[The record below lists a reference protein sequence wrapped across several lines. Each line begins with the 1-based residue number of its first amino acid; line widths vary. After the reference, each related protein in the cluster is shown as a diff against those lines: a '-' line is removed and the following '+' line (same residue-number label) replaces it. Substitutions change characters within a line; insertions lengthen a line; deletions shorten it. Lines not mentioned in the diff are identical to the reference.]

1 MTVNW
6 EVCREGKQRQTLSG
20 DNSLAYR
27 PRCGFESP
35 HRLGMNEAKVSTG
48 AVIALGVTVTIWAF
62 SWIVM
67 KLVLRYAGPFD
78 FCALRYG
85 MGAALLFIVLLATH
99 RPLAPPP
106 LAGTIVTG
114 LAQTAAFQGLGQ
126 FALTAGGTGR
136 VVLLAYGMPFWAVLL
151 AWLLLGE
158 RPLRRHWIGLALAAV
173 GLAFVIA
180 PWKGLGNPVSTAFAL
195 LGGMCWALGTVT
207 SKRMFQR
214 HRPDPLTFTTWQ
226 MAFGAAAL
234 GIVTLLIPQRSI
246 DWSPAFIA
254 GLAYSVILATSLA
267 WTLWLLVVQRLPT
280 AVAAVSSLAVPV
292 LSVLMA
298 WVVLHEKPTPS
309 EWLGVAFIVA
319 GLVAVSGVTLL
330 PPRRLHLPPPS
341 GTPHS
346 PLPR

>member
-1 MTVNW
+1 
-6 EVCREGKQRQTLSG
+6 
-20 DNSLAYR
+20 
-27 PRCGFESP
+27 
-35 HRLGMNEAKVSTG
+35 MNEAKVSTG

-173 GLAFVIA
+173 GLTFVIA

-214 HRPDPLTFTTWQ
+214 HRPDPLTFTAWQ

-330 PPRRLHLPPPS
+330 PRRRLHRPPPS

>member
-1 MTVNW
+1 
-6 EVCREGKQRQTLSG
+6 
-20 DNSLAYR
+20 
-27 PRCGFESP
+27 
-35 HRLGMNEAKVSTG
+35 MNETKVSTG
-48 AVIALGVTVTIWAF
+48 AAIALGVTVTIWAF

-99 RPLAPPP
+99 RPLTPPP

-173 GLAFVIA
+173 GLTFVIA

-214 HRPDPLTFTTWQ
+214 HRPDPLTFTAWQ

-330 PPRRLHLPPPS
+330 PRRRLHRPPPS

>member
-1 MTVNW
+1 
-6 EVCREGKQRQTLSG
+6 
-20 DNSLAYR
+20 
-27 PRCGFESP
+27 
-35 HRLGMNEAKVSTG
+35 MNESKASTA
-48 AVIALGVTVTIWAF
+48 AVIALGATVIIWAF

-85 MGAALLFIVLLATH
+85 MGAVLLFVVLLVTR

-126 FALTAGGTGR
+126 FALTAGGTGH
-136 VVLLAYGMPFWAVLL
+136 VVLLVYAMPFWAVLL

-158 RPLRRHWIGLALAAV
+158 RPLRRHWTGLTLAAIGLT
-173 GLAFVIA
+173 FVIA
-180 PWKGLGNPVSTAFAL
+180 PWNGLGNPVSTVFAL
-195 LGGMCWALGTVT
+195 LGGACWALGTVT

-214 HRPDPLTFTTWQ
+214 HQPDPLTFTAWQ
-226 MAFGAAAL
+226 MAFGAVAL

-267 WTLWLLVVQRLPT
+267 WTLWLLVVRRLPT
-280 AVAAVSSLAVPV
+280 AVASVSSLAVPV

-319 GLVAVSGVTLL
+319 GLVAVSGVTFL
-330 PPRRLHLPPPS
+330 PRRPLHQPPPS

-346 PLPR
+346 P

>member
-1 MTVNW
+1 
-6 EVCREGKQRQTLSG
+6 
-20 DNSLAYR
+20 
-27 PRCGFESP
+27 
-35 HRLGMNEAKVSTG
+35 MNETKVSTG

-173 GLAFVIA
+173 GLTFVIA

-214 HRPDPLTFTTWQ
+214 HRPDPLTFTAWQ

-330 PPRRLHLPPPS
+330 PRRRLHRPPSS

>member
-1 MTVNW
+1 
-6 EVCREGKQRQTLSG
+6 
-20 DNSLAYR
+20 
-27 PRCGFESP
+27 
-35 HRLGMNEAKVSTG
+35 MNETRVSTG

-99 RPLAPPP
+99 RPLTPPP

-173 GLAFVIA
+173 GLTFVIA

-214 HRPDPLTFTTWQ
+214 HRPDPLTFTAWQ

-330 PPRRLHLPPPS
+330 PRRRLHRPPPS